1 MDKTLKR
8 PLFKQKAMEAYK
20 SKHGG
25 KVPGYVVG
33 AAIQGVRALAAPT
46 YRYLA
51 PKMSSFFARPGV
63 QTGLTGLEAYG
74 IGVGS
79 REMAEGISEGD
90 TGKFLSGAAYAV
102 PGMAFLP
109 STARKSGI
117 AALRET
123 GEYLA
128 PRATDLTE
136 KIVGSPFK
144 AAGAFTGLGVA
155 GQVLSPDEAE
165 AAQPTDEMTEE
176 QYGKD
181 IQDRLIYTK
190 PVYSES
196 FSGAEQPSLVESARL
211 IGVKNP
217 KTEGEKTLNAQLQQR
232 EKINE
237 VADKL
242 GVRDASK
249 ASDQQIKQIAI
260 ESNVD
265 EPTLRNIIGRPQ
277 KQAEVQGP
285 PAPAV
290 PTLTGN
296 EGEAELEYLREK
308 RKKDIS
314 AAQELGAGFKEFK
327 NQLNEITG
335 TSNQNLNDLIAMK
348 AAATL
353 LTGKTSEK
361 GLRGLLDVGGQAL
374 GVTADSLLALKMAQQ
389 DSDLKLAQ
397 AYLQMKQKQGDGTK
411 MLTTGDKTVRVNDP
425 SVPGGFRNV
434 RVSLGEDNK
443 YYTRQY
449 DPTTGEQ
456 SFAAADFTGTDV
468 DRDKTKLS
476 EALFGLNENRRGGN
490 MIEFVVNNAEK
501 GGTKAAIGLLAEDTL
516 GTLDFFAGGNL
527 GGDTST
533 IDDQIRAEMMKTT
546 GREAID
552 FTSSGVNVFRQESEN
567 MQDRF
572 NKDLQDARE
581 NGAERVEKELRK
593 AGVIAKGFRPS
604 EQDLRIYTKLAL
616 IEQRMKYIVANANK
630 DKDRLTQKDIDN
642 ASKRTQIIKYITSPR
657 TIRLNYEQLRE
668 EFNEKASDYLD
679 TYKQAGGDEGFIA
692 QNFMDI
698 PGIRDAYNKKN
709 KEFMQRQAIQNQ
721 KSRKDILEGISIYG
735 GK

>member
-20 SKHGG
+20 AKHGG

-176 QYGKD
+176 QYAKD

-196 FSGAEQPSLVESARL
+196 FSGAEQPSLVEPARP
-211 IGVKNP
+211 IGVKSP
-217 KTEGEKTLNAQLQQR
+217 KTEGEKTLNAQLQQM
-232 EKINE
+232 EKVNE

-265 EPTLRNIIGRPQ
+265 EPTLRNMIGRPQ

-285 PAPAV
+285 PAPPVA
-290 PTLTGN
+290 TLTGN
-296 EGEAELEYLREK
+296 EGEAELEYLRTK
-308 RKKDIS
+308 RKRDIN

-374 GVTADSLLALKMAQQ
+374 GTTADSLLALKMSQQ

-411 MLTTGDKTVRVNDP
+411 MLTTGDKTIRVNDP

-533 IDDQIRAEMMKTT
+533 IDDQIRNEMMKTT

-552 FTSSGVNVFRQESEN
+552 FTGSGVNVFRKESEN

-572 NKDLQDARE
+572 NADLEDAKK

-593 AGVIAKGFRPS
+593 AGIIAKGFRPS
-604 EQDLRIYTKLAL
+604 EKDLKTYTQLAL

-630 DKDRLTQKDIDN
+630 SEDRLTQKDIDN
-642 ASKRTQIIKYITSPR
+642 AAKRTQIIKFITSPR
-657 TIRLNYEQLRE
+657 TIRLNYEALRG
-668 EFNEKASDYLD
+668 EFDDKAESFLNQ
-679 TYKQAGGDEGFIA
+679 YKLNGGDEGFV
-692 QNFMDI
+692 QTNFMDI
-698 PGIRDAYNKKN
+698 PGVYRAYTKKN
-709 KEFMQRQAIQNQ
+709 QAYMQQQNIQNQ
-721 KSRKDILEGISIYG
+721 QSRKDVLGSIPIYG

>member
-20 SKHGG
+20 AKHGG
-25 KVPGYVVG
+25 KVPGYVIG

-51 PKMSSFFARPGV
+51 PKMASFFARPGV

-176 QYGKD
+176 QYAKD

-196 FSGAEQPSLVESARL
+196 FSGAEQPSLVEPARP
-211 IGVKNP
+211 IGVKSP
-217 KTEGEKTLNAQLQQR
+217 KTEGEKTLNAQLQQM
-232 EKINE
+232 EKVNE

-265 EPTLRNIIGRPQ
+265 EPTLRNMIGRPQ
-277 KQAEVQGP
+277 KQSEVQGP
-285 PAPAV
+285 PAPSV

-296 EGEAELEYLREK
+296 EGEGELEYLRTK
-308 RKKDIS
+308 RKRDLS
-314 AAQELGAGFKEFK
+314 AAQELGAGFKEFR

-374 GVTADSLLALKMAQQ
+374 GTTADSLLALKMAQQ

-411 MLTTGDKTVRVNDP
+411 MLTTGDKTIRVNDP
-425 SVPGGFRNV
+425 SVPGGFR
-434 RVSLGEDNK
+434 
-443 YYTRQY
+443 
-449 DPTTGEQ
+449 
-456 SFAAADFTGTDV
+456 
-468 DRDKTKLS
+468 
-476 EALFGLNENRRGGN
+476 
-490 MIEFVVNNAEK
+490 
-501 GGTKAAIGLLAEDTL
+501 
-516 GTLDFFAGGNL
+516 
-527 GGDTST
+527 
-533 IDDQIRAEMMKTT
+533 
-546 GREAID
+546 
-552 FTSSGVNVFRQESEN
+552 
-567 MQDRF
+567 
-572 NKDLQDARE
+572 
-581 NGAERVEKELRK
+581 
-593 AGVIAKGFRPS
+593 
-604 EQDLRIYTKLAL
+604 
-616 IEQRMKYIVANANK
+616 
-630 DKDRLTQKDIDN
+630 
-642 ASKRTQIIKYITSPR
+642 KR
-657 TIRLNYEQLRE
+657 
-668 EFNEKASDYLD
+668 
-679 TYKQAGGDEGFIA
+679 
-692 QNFMDI
+692 
-698 PGIRDAYNKKN
+698 
-709 KEFMQRQAIQNQ
+709 
-721 KSRKDILEGISIYG
+721 
-735 GK
+735 

>member
-20 SKHGG
+20 AKHGG

-217 KTEGEKTLNAQLQQR
+217 KTEGEKTLNAQLQQM
-232 EKINE
+232 EKVNE

-249 ASDQQIKQIAI
+249 ASDQQIKQMAI

-265 EPTLRNIIGRPQ
+265 EPTLRNMIGRPQ

-285 PAPAV
+285 PAPPV

-296 EGEAELEYLREK
+296 EGEAELEYLRTK
-308 RKKDIS
+308 RKRDIN

-411 MLTTGDKTVRVNDP
+411 MLTTGDKTIRVNDP

-533 IDDQIRAEMMKTT
+533 VDDQIRAEMMKTT

-642 ASKRTQIIKYITSPR
+642 AAKRTQIIKYITSPR

>member
-20 SKHGG
+20 AKHGG

-232 EKINE
+232 EKVNE

-265 EPTLRNIIGRPQ
+265 EPTLRNMIGRPQ

-285 PAPAV
+285 PAPSV

-296 EGEAELEYLREK
+296 EGEAELEYLRTK
-308 RKKDIS
+308 RKRDIN

-374 GVTADSLLALKMAQQ
+374 GVTADSLLALKMSQQ

-411 MLTTGDKTVRVNDP
+411 MLTTGDKTIRVNDP

-533 IDDQIRAEMMKTT
+533 VDDQIRAEMMKTT

-642 ASKRTQIIKYITSPR
+642 AAKRTQIIKYITSPR

-698 PGIRDAYNKKN
+698 PGIKDAYNKKN

>member
-1 MDKTLKR
+1 MDKILKR

-51 PKMSSFFARPGV
+51 PKMASFFARPGV

-490 MIEFVVNNAEK
+490 MIEFVVNNAQK

-698 PGIRDAYNKKN
+698 PGVRDAYNKKN

>member
-20 SKHGG
+20 AKHGG

-176 QYGKD
+176 QYAKD

-196 FSGAEQPSLVESARL
+196 FSGAEQPSLVEPARP
-211 IGVKNP
+211 IGVKSP
-217 KTEGEKTLNAQLQQR
+217 KTEGEKTLNAQLQQM
-232 EKINE
+232 EKVNE

-249 ASDQQIKQIAI
+249 ASDQQIKQMAI

-265 EPTLRNIIGRPQ
+265 EPTLRNMIGRPQ

-285 PAPAV
+285 PAPPVA
-290 PTLTGN
+290 TLTGN
-296 EGEAELEYLREK
+296 EGEAELEYLRTK
-308 RKKDIS
+308 RKRDIN

-533 IDDQIRAEMMKTT
+533 VDDQIRAEMMKTT

-642 ASKRTQIIKYITSPR
+642 AAKRTQIIKYITSPR

>member
-20 SKHGG
+20 AKHGG

-249 ASDQQIKQIAI
+249 ASDQQIKQMAI

-265 EPTLRNIIGRPQ
+265 EPTLRNMIGRPQ

-285 PAPAV
+285 PAPPVA
-290 PTLTGN
+290 TLTGN
-296 EGEAELEYLREK
+296 EGEAELEYLRTK
-308 RKKDIS
+308 RKRDIN

-642 ASKRTQIIKYITSPR
+642 AAKRTQIIKYITSPR

>member
-1 MDKTLKR
+1 MDKILKR

-265 EPTLRNIIGRPQ
+265 EPTLRNMIGRPQ

-296 EGEAELEYLREK
+296 EGEAELEYLRTK
-308 RKKDIS
+308 RKRDIS

-490 MIEFVVNNAEK
+490 MIEFVVNNAQK

-698 PGIRDAYNKKN
+698 PGVRDAYNKKN

>member
-217 KTEGEKTLNAQLQQR
+217 KTEGEKTLNAQLQQM
-232 EKINE
+232 EKVNE

-249 ASDQQIKQIAI
+249 ASDQQIKQMAI

-265 EPTLRNIIGRPQ
+265 EPTLRNMIGRPQ

-285 PAPAV
+285 PAPPVA
-290 PTLTGN
+290 TLTGN
-296 EGEAELEYLREK
+296 EGEAELEYLRTK
-308 RKKDIS
+308 RKRDIN

-533 IDDQIRAEMMKTT
+533 VDDQIRAEMMKTT

-642 ASKRTQIIKYITSPR
+642 AAKRTQIIKYITSPR

>member
-1 MDKTLKR
+1 
-8 PLFKQKAMEAYK
+8 MEAYK

-176 QYGKD
+176 QYAKD

-196 FSGAEQPSLVESARL
+196 FSGAEQPSLVEPARP
-211 IGVKNP
+211 IGVKSP
-217 KTEGEKTLNAQLQQR
+217 KTEGEKTLNAQLQQM
-232 EKINE
+232 EKVNE

-265 EPTLRNIIGRPQ
+265 EPTLRNMIGRPQ
-277 KQAEVQGP
+277 KQSEVQGP
-285 PAPAV
+285 PAPPVA
-290 PTLTGN
+290 TLTGN
-296 EGEAELEYLREK
+296 EGEGELEYLRTK
-308 RKKDIS
+308 RKRDIN

-374 GVTADSLLALKMAQQ
+374 GTTADSLLALKMSQQ

-411 MLTTGDKTVRVNDP
+411 MLTTGDKTIRVNDP

-533 IDDQIRAEMMKTT
+533 VDDQIRAEMMKTT

-642 ASKRTQIIKYITSPR
+642 AAKRTQIIKYITSPR

>member
-176 QYGKD
+176 QYAKD

-211 IGVKNP
+211 IGVKSP

-249 ASDQQIKQIAI
+249 ASDQQIKQMAI

-265 EPTLRNIIGRPQ
+265 EPTLRNMIGRPQ

-285 PAPAV
+285 PAPPVA
-290 PTLTGN
+290 TLTGN
-296 EGEAELEYLREK
+296 EGEAELEYLRTK
-308 RKKDIS
+308 RKRDIN

-533 IDDQIRAEMMKTT
+533 VDDQIRAEMMKTT

-642 ASKRTQIIKYITSPR
+642 AAKRTQIIKYITSPR

>member
-33 AAIQGVRALAAPT
+33 AAIQGVRALATPT

-249 ASDQQIKQIAI
+249 ASDQQIKQMAI

-265 EPTLRNIIGRPQ
+265 EPTLRNMIGRPQ
-277 KQAEVQGP
+277 KQSEVQGP
-285 PAPAV
+285 PAPPVA
-290 PTLTGN
+290 TLTGN
-296 EGEAELEYLREK
+296 EGEAELEYLRTK
-308 RKKDIS
+308 RKRDLS
-314 AAQELGAGFKEFK
+314 AAQELGAGFKEFR

-642 ASKRTQIIKYITSPR
+642 AAKRTQIIKYITSPR

>member
-1 MDKTLKR
+1 
-8 PLFKQKAMEAYK
+8 
-20 SKHGG
+20 
-25 KVPGYVVG
+25 
-33 AAIQGVRALAAPT
+33 
-46 YRYLA
+46 
-51 PKMSSFFARPGV
+51 MSSFFARPGV

-232 EKINE
+232 EKVNE

-265 EPTLRNIIGRPQ
+265 EPTLRNMIGRPQ

-285 PAPAV
+285 PAPSV

-296 EGEAELEYLREK
+296 EGEAELEYLRTK
-308 RKKDIS
+308 RKRDIN

-374 GVTADSLLALKMAQQ
+374 GVTADSLLALKMSQQ

-411 MLTTGDKTVRVNDP
+411 MLTTGDKTIRVNDP

-533 IDDQIRAEMMKTT
+533 VDDQIRAEMMKTT

-642 ASKRTQIIKYITSPR
+642 AAKRTQIIKYITSPR

>member
-20 SKHGG
+20 AKHGG

-249 ASDQQIKQIAI
+249 ASDQQIKQMAI

-265 EPTLRNIIGRPQ
+265 EPTLRNMIGRPQ

-285 PAPAV
+285 PAPPVA
-290 PTLTGN
+290 TLTGN
-296 EGEAELEYLREK
+296 EGEAELEYLRTK
-308 RKKDIS
+308 RKRDIN

-374 GVTADSLLALKMAQQ
+374 GTTADSLLALKMAQQ

-411 MLTTGDKTVRVNDP
+411 MLTTGDKTIRVNDP

-456 SFAAADFTGTDV
+456 SFAAANFTGTDV

>member
-1 MDKTLKR
+1 
-8 PLFKQKAMEAYK
+8 
-20 SKHGG
+20 
-25 KVPGYVVG
+25 
-33 AAIQGVRALAAPT
+33 
-46 YRYLA
+46 
-51 PKMSSFFARPGV
+51 
-63 QTGLTGLEAYG
+63 
-74 IGVGS
+74 
-79 REMAEGISEGD
+79 
-90 TGKFLSGAAYAV
+90 
-102 PGMAFLP
+102 
-109 STARKSGI
+109 
-117 AALRET
+117 
-123 GEYLA
+123 
-128 PRATDLTE
+128 
-136 KIVGSPFK
+136 
-144 AAGAFTGLGVA
+144 
-155 GQVLSPDEAE
+155 LSPDEAE

-232 EKINE
+232 EKVNE

-265 EPTLRNIIGRPQ
+265 EPTLRNMIGRPQ

-285 PAPAV
+285 PAPSV

-296 EGEAELEYLREK
+296 EGEAELEYLRTK
-308 RKKDIS
+308 RKRDIN

-374 GVTADSLLALKMAQQ
+374 GVTADSLLALKMSQQ

-411 MLTTGDKTVRVNDP
+411 MLTTGDKTIRVNDP

-533 IDDQIRAEMMKTT
+533 VDDQIRAEMMKTT

-642 ASKRTQIIKYITSPR
+642 AAKRTQIIKYITSPR

-698 PGIRDAYNKKN
+698 PGIKDAYNKKN

>member
-20 SKHGG
+20 AKHGG

-265 EPTLRNIIGRPQ
+265 EPTLRNMIGRPQ

-285 PAPAV
+285 PAPPV

-296 EGEAELEYLREK
+296 EGEAELEYLRTK
-308 RKKDIS
+308 RKRDIN

>member
-20 SKHGG
+20 AKHGG

-249 ASDQQIKQIAI
+249 ASDQQIKQMAI

-265 EPTLRNIIGRPQ
+265 EPTLRNMIGRPQ

-285 PAPAV
+285 PAPPVA
-290 PTLTGN
+290 TLTGN
-296 EGEAELEYLREK
+296 EGEAELEYLRTK
-308 RKKDIS
+308 RKRDIN

-533 IDDQIRAEMMKTT
+533 VDDQIRAEMMKTT

-642 ASKRTQIIKYITSPR
+642 AAKRTQIIKYITSPR

>member
-20 SKHGG
+20 AKHGG

-217 KTEGEKTLNAQLQQR
+217 KTEGEKTLNAQLQQM
-232 EKINE
+232 EKVNE

-249 ASDQQIKQIAI
+249 ASDQQIKQMAI

-265 EPTLRNIIGRPQ
+265 EPTLRNMIGRPQ

-285 PAPAV
+285 PAPPVA
-290 PTLTGN
+290 TLTGN
-296 EGEAELEYLREK
+296 EGEAELEYLRTK
-308 RKKDIS
+308 RKRDIN

-533 IDDQIRAEMMKTT
+533 VDDQIRAEMMKTT

-642 ASKRTQIIKYITSPR
+642 AAKRTQIIKYITSPR

>member
-20 SKHGG
+20 AKHGG
-25 KVPGYVVG
+25 KVPGYVIG

-51 PKMSSFFARPGV
+51 PKMASFFARPGV

-90 TGKFLSGAAYAV
+90 TGKFLSGASYAL

-128 PRATDLTE
+128 PRATDLTQ

-155 GQVLSPDEAE
+155 GQALSPDQAEAE
-165 AAQPTDEMTEE
+165 QPTDEMTEE
-176 QYGKD
+176 QYAKD

-196 FSGAEQPSLVESARL
+196 FSGAEQPSLVEPARP

-217 KTEGEKTLNAQLQQR
+217 KTEGEKTLNAQLQQM

-265 EPTLRNIIGRPQ
+265 EPTLRNMIGRPQ

-285 PAPAV
+285 PAPPVA
-290 PTLTGN
+290 TLTGN
-296 EGEAELEYLREK
+296 EGEAELEYLRTK
-308 RKKDIS
+308 RKRDIS

-361 GLRGLLDVGGQAL
+361 GLKGLLDVGGQAL

-456 SFAAADFTGTDV
+456 SFAPASFTGTDV
-468 DRDKTKLS
+468 KRNEDKLNA
-476 EALFGLNENRRGGN
+476 ALMNLEENRRGGK
-490 MIEFVVNNAEK
+490 MIDLVIENYSK
-501 GGTKAAIGLLAEDTL
+501 GGTKAAIGLLTEDTL
-516 GTLDFFAGGNL
+516 GTFDFFAGGNL

-533 IDDQIRAEMMKTT
+533 IDDQIRAEMMKTP

-552 FTSSGVNVFRQESEN
+552 FTGSGINVFRQESEN

-572 NKDLQDARE
+572 NKDLEDARK

-604 EQDLRIYTKLAL
+604 EQDLKIYTQLAL

-630 DKDRLTQKDIDN
+630 SEDRLTQKDIDN
-642 ASKRTQIIKYITSPR
+642 AAKRTQIIKYITSPR
-657 TIRLNYEQLRE
+657 TIRLNYEALRG
-668 EFNEKASDYLD
+668 EFDDKAESFLNQ
-679 TYKQAGGDEGFIA
+679 YKLNGGDEGFIET
-692 QNFMDI
+692 NFMDI
-698 PGIRDAYNKKN
+698 PGVARAYNKKN
-709 KEFMQRQAIQNQ
+709 KQFMQQQTIQNQ
-721 KSRKDILEGISIYG
+721 QSRKDVLGSIPIYG

>member
-63 QTGLTGLEAYG
+63 QTSLTGLEAYG

-165 AAQPTDEMTEE
+165 AEQPTDEMTEE

>member
-20 SKHGG
+20 AKHGG

-232 EKINE
+232 EKVNE

-249 ASDQQIKQIAI
+249 ASDQQIKQMAI

-265 EPTLRNIIGRPQ
+265 EPTLRNMIGRPQ

-285 PAPAV
+285 PAPPVA
-290 PTLTGN
+290 TLTGN
-296 EGEAELEYLREK
+296 EGEAELEYLRTK
-308 RKKDIS
+308 RKRDIN

-533 IDDQIRAEMMKTT
+533 VDDQIRAEMMKTT

-642 ASKRTQIIKYITSPR
+642 AAKRTQIIKYITSPR

>member
-20 SKHGG
+20 AKHGG

-217 KTEGEKTLNAQLQQR
+217 KTEGEKTLNAQLQQM
-232 EKINE
+232 EKVNE

-265 EPTLRNIIGRPQ
+265 EPTLRNMIGRPQ

-285 PAPAV
+285 PAPSV

-296 EGEAELEYLREK
+296 EGEAELEYLRTK
-308 RKKDIS
+308 RKRDIS

-411 MLTTGDKTVRVNDP
+411 MLTTGDKTIRVNDP

-642 ASKRTQIIKYITSPR
+642 AAKRTQIIKYITSPR

>member
-1 MDKTLKR
+1 MDKILKR

-51 PKMSSFFARPGV
+51 PKMASFFARPGV

-490 MIEFVVNNAEK
+490 MIEFVVNNAQK

-698 PGIRDAYNKKN
+698 PGVRDAYNKKN
-709 KEFMQRQAIQNQ
+709 KKFMQRQAIQNQ

>member
-20 SKHGG
+20 AKHGG

-217 KTEGEKTLNAQLQQR
+217 KTEGEKTLNAQLQQM
-232 EKINE
+232 EKVNE

-265 EPTLRNIIGRPQ
+265 EPTLRNMIGRPQ

-285 PAPAV
+285 PAPSV

-296 EGEAELEYLREK
+296 EGEAELEYLRTK
-308 RKKDIS
+308 RKRDIN

-533 IDDQIRAEMMKTT
+533 VDDQIRAEMMKTT

-642 ASKRTQIIKYITSPR
+642 AAKRTQIIKYITSPR

>member
-20 SKHGG
+20 AKHGG

-249 ASDQQIKQIAI
+249 ASDQQIKQMAI

-265 EPTLRNIIGRPQ
+265 EPTLRNMIGRPQ

-285 PAPAV
+285 PAPPVA
-290 PTLTGN
+290 TLTGN
-296 EGEAELEYLREK
+296 EGEAELEYLRTK
-308 RKKDIS
+308 RKRDIN

-411 MLTTGDKTVRVNDP
+411 MLTTGDKTIRVNDP

-456 SFAAADFTGTDV
+456 SFAAANFTGTDV

>member
-1 MDKTLKR
+1 
-8 PLFKQKAMEAYK
+8 MEAYK

-176 QYGKD
+176 QYAKD

-196 FSGAEQPSLVESARL
+196 FSGAEQPSLVEPARP
-211 IGVKNP
+211 IGVKSP
-217 KTEGEKTLNAQLQQR
+217 KTEGEKTLNAQLQQM
-232 EKINE
+232 EKVNE

-249 ASDQQIKQIAI
+249 ASDQQIKQMAI

-265 EPTLRNIIGRPQ
+265 EPTLRNMIGRPQ
-277 KQAEVQGP
+277 KQSEVQGP
-285 PAPAV
+285 PAPSV

-296 EGEAELEYLREK
+296 EGEGELEYLRTKKKK
-308 RKKDIS
+308 R
-314 AAQELGAGFKEFK
+314 
-327 NQLNEITG
+327 
-335 TSNQNLNDLIAMK
+335 
-348 AAATL
+348 
-353 LTGKTSEK
+353 
-361 GLRGLLDVGGQAL
+361 
-374 GVTADSLLALKMAQQ
+374 LKC
-389 DSDLKLAQ
+389 SS
-397 AYLQMKQKQGDGTK
+397 
-411 MLTTGDKTVRVNDP
+411 R
-425 SVPGGFRNV
+425 
-434 RVSLGEDNK
+434 
-443 YYTRQY
+443 
-449 DPTTGEQ
+449 
-456 SFAAADFTGTDV
+456 
-468 DRDKTKLS
+468 
-476 EALFGLNENRRGGN
+476 
-490 MIEFVVNNAEK
+490 
-501 GGTKAAIGLLAEDTL
+501 
-516 GTLDFFAGGNL
+516 
-527 GGDTST
+527 
-533 IDDQIRAEMMKTT
+533 IRC
-546 GREAID
+546 
-552 FTSSGVNVFRQESEN
+552 
-567 MQDRF
+567 
-572 NKDLQDARE
+572 
-581 NGAERVEKELRK
+581 
-593 AGVIAKGFRPS
+593 
-604 EQDLRIYTKLAL
+604 
-616 IEQRMKYIVANANK
+616 
-630 DKDRLTQKDIDN
+630 RL
-642 ASKRTQIIKYITSPR
+642 
-657 TIRLNYEQLRE
+657 
-668 EFNEKASDYLD
+668 
-679 TYKQAGGDEGFIA
+679 
-692 QNFMDI
+692 
-698 PGIRDAYNKKN
+698 
-709 KEFMQRQAIQNQ
+709 
-721 KSRKDILEGISIYG
+721 
-735 GK
+735 

>member
-176 QYGKD
+176 QYEKD

-196 FSGAEQPSLVESARL
+196 FSGAEQPSLVEPARP
-211 IGVKNP
+211 IGVKSP
-217 KTEGEKTLNAQLQQR
+217 KTEGEKTLNAQLQQM
-232 EKINE
+232 EKVNE

-265 EPTLRNIIGRPQ
+265 EPTLRNMIGRPQ
-277 KQAEVQGP
+277 KQSEVQGP
-285 PAPAV
+285 PAPSV

-296 EGEAELEYLREK
+296 EGEGELEYLRTK
-308 RKKDIS
+308 RKRDLS
-314 AAQELGAGFKEFK
+314 AAQELGAGFKEFR

-374 GVTADSLLALKMAQQ
+374 GTTADSLLALKMSQQ

-411 MLTTGDKTVRVNDP
+411 MLTTGDKTIRVNDP

-443 YYTRQY
+443 YYMRQF

-456 SFAAADFTGTDV
+456 SFAQANFTGTDV
-468 DRDKTKLS
+468 KRNDDKLNA
-476 EALFGLNENRRGGN
+476 ALMNLEENRRGGK
-490 MIEFVVNNAEK
+490 MVDFVIENFSK

-533 IDDQIRAEMMKTT
+533 IDDQIRNEMMKTT

-552 FTSSGVNVFRQESEN
+552 FTGSGVNVFRKESEN

-572 NKDLQDARE
+572 NADLEDAKK
-581 NGAERVEKELRK
+581 NGAEKVEKELRK
-593 AGVIAKGFRPS
+593 AGIIAKGFRPS
-604 EQDLRIYTKLAL
+604 EKDLKTYTQLAL

-630 DKDRLTQKDIDN
+630 SEDRLTQKDIDN
-642 ASKRTQIIKYITSPR
+642 AAKRTQIIKFITSPR
-657 TIRLNYEQLRE
+657 TIRLNYEALRG
-668 EFNEKASDYLD
+668 EFDDKAESFLNQ
-679 TYKQAGGDEGFIA
+679 YKLNGGDEGFV
-692 QNFMDI
+692 QTNFMDI
-698 PGIRDAYNKKN
+698 PGVYRAYAKKN
-709 KEFMQRQAIQNQ
+709 QAYMQQQNIQNQ
-721 KSRKDILEGISIYG
+721 QSRKDVLGSIPIYG

>member
-20 SKHGG
+20 AKHGG

-217 KTEGEKTLNAQLQQR
+217 KTEGEKTLNAQLQQM
-232 EKINE
+232 EKVNE

-249 ASDQQIKQIAI
+249 ASDQQIKQMAI

-265 EPTLRNIIGRPQ
+265 EPTLRNMIGRPQ

-285 PAPAV
+285 PAPPVA
-290 PTLTGN
+290 TLTGN
-296 EGEAELEYLREK
+296 EGEAELEYLRTK
-308 RKKDIS
+308 RKRDIN

-533 IDDQIRAEMMKTT
+533 VDDQIRAEMMKTT

-581 NGAERVEKELRK
+581 NGAEKVEKELRK

-642 ASKRTQIIKYITSPR
+642 AAKRTQIIKYITSPR

>member
-249 ASDQQIKQIAI
+249 ASDQQIKQMAI

-265 EPTLRNIIGRPQ
+265 EPTLRNMIGRPQ

-285 PAPAV
+285 PAPPVA
-290 PTLTGN
+290 TLTGN
-296 EGEAELEYLREK
+296 EGEAELEYLRTK
-308 RKKDIS
+308 RKRDIN

-533 IDDQIRAEMMKTT
+533 VDDQIRAEMMKTT

-642 ASKRTQIIKYITSPR
+642 AAKRTQIIKYITSPR